1 MNKTDETKHR
11 LELLKMA
18 RELANEEY
26 INKRAEDHNAWL
38 AQVDVVWRTRGVKL
52 AYPAFVPFP
61 TEAEIV
67 AKAITLYSF
76 VKAPD
81 EPVTLATDSTIDDSV
96 PPIVVASKAVPS
108 TWDTYVDATIKVDE
122 LVVVPMVP
130 AQPEVVAV
138 PEIIAEIPVVT
149 ELIEPEVIPE
159 IIVAE
164 PIEPEIAIVEEPVVI
179 VPEEVTVLRPL
190 FAVAEPAAIVD
201 AVPDD
206 QTPTTVK
213 KSLLTSWFNKKD
225 VT

>member
-1 MNKTDETKHR
+1 MNKTDETHHR

-76 VKAPD
+76 VKAPAA
-81 EPVTLATDSTIDDSV
+81 PSTDTTIDDAV
-96 PPIVVASKAVPS
+96 PQMVVASKAVPS
-108 TWDTYVDATIKVDE
+108 TWDTYVDASIKVAE
-122 LVVVPMVP
+122 LVVVPMAP

-138 PEIIAEIPVVT
+138 PEIITEIPVVT
-149 ELIEPEVIPE
+149 EPIEHEVIPE

-164 PIEPEIAIVEEPVVI
+164 PIEPEIAVVEESVVI

-190 FAVAEPAAIVD
+190 FAIAEPAAIID
-201 AVPDD
+201 AVPDEP
-206 QTPTTVK
+206 TPAAVK

-225 VT
+225 IT

>member
-1 MNKTDETKHR
+1 MNKTDETHHR

-81 EPVTLATDSTIDDSV
+81 TPDTPATPSTDTAIDDAV
-96 PPIVVASKAVPS
+96 PPMVVASKAVPS

-138 PEIIAEIPVVT
+138 EPVAVPEIITEIPV
-149 ELIEPEVIPE
+149 
-159 IIVAE
+159 VAE

-190 FAVAEPAAIVD
+190 FAIAEPAAIVD
-201 AVPDD
+201 AVPDE

-225 VT
+225 GT